1 MIADWTM
8 SLLLTALMATRQRS
22 VSSQKR
28 KRSIVGKR
36 QCQKKENKPSSH
48 LNSPDR
54 KTRLP
59 PRPGCG
65 VSRECPAGKR
75 DSPHP
80 TRPTSL
86 FPAKTI
92 DNLFELGW
100 YGNKRNCGW
109 RNHHTVAG
117 SDMFQYH
124 HKNFP
129 GHFTF
134 AIFAFALHS
143 CPHRTS
149 SHNQSLTARDLKR
162 IFFYK

>member
-48 LNSPDR
+48 LIFPTA
-54 KTRLP
+54 KHGY
-59 PRPGCG
+59 PRALSAAYHANVPRA
-65 VSRECPAGKR
+65 REIRATQHVLHHFSQR
-75 DSPHP
+75 RQSIIYL
-80 TRPTSL
+80 SL
-86 FPAKTI
+86 VGMETKGTADGETTI
-92 DNLFELGW
+92 LWQDLTCFNI
-100 YGNKRNCGW
+100 
-109 RNHHTVAG
+109 TI
-117 SDMFQYH
+117 
-124 HKNFP
+124 KNFP